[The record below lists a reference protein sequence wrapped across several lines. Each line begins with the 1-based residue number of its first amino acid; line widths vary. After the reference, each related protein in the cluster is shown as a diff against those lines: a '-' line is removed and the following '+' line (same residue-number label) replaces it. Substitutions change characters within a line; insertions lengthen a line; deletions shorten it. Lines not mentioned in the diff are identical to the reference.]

1 MLRLRNSGINMTEG
15 QPLKLLLAFA
25 LPMLVGNV
33 FQQLYSAVD
42 SIVVGKFNGSGALGA
57 IGCTGTVT
65 FLFFSIS
72 NGIGSG
78 CGVVTS
84 QYFGAGKNDRV
95 KRALA
100 NSAYIM
106 LSAGILMS
114 VIAYAAAPS
123 VLKIM
128 KTPADLMPDAITY
141 IRVNC
146 IGVPLVAVYNYS
158 ASMERAMGDSVTPLY
173 FLMLSC
179 AINILLDLFFVCVL
193 NLSVFG
199 AALATILSQMIAGI
213 GCLYTAWKQ
222 NPLFHLSRGDF
233 APDPVVLKRAIKIGL
248 PMAMQWSMIAVS
260 TSLLQTYVNSFDSQA
275 VSAYTMTS
283 RVEQLAHQPY
293 GSLGSALSTYAG
305 QNIGAGRPDRVKK
318 GVKQSALL
326 MLGFTLIMTVV
337 MQLCSGT
344 FMKIFLDEAEG
355 ADVIALAA
363 RGMRILSLFF
373 VALGGI
379 YITRSTLNGAG
390 DVGITLVN
398 GFVELGCRLLIPL
411 LMNLIPGVGVWGIW
425 WTAGLAW
432 LGSCLFCILRYLVWM
447 RKGTQRTRIN

>member
-1 MLRLRNSGINMTEG
+1 MPRLRNSGINMTEG
-15 QPLKLLLAFA
+15 QPLRLLLAFA

-78 CGVVTS
+78 CGVVTA

-95 KRALA
+95 RRALA

-114 VIAYAAAPS
+114 VIAFFAAPA
-123 VLKIM
+123 VLSIM
-128 KTPADLMPDAITY
+128 KTPGDLLPDAITY

-158 ASMERAMGDSVTPLY
+158 ASMERAMGDSITPLY

-179 AINILLDLFFVCVL
+179 VINIALDLFFVCL
-193 NLSVFG
+193 LGLSVFG
-199 AALATILSQMIAGI
+199 AALATILSQLIAGL
-213 GCLYTAWKQ
+213 GCLYTAWKK
-222 NPLFHLSRGDF
+222 NPLFHLSREDF
-233 APDPVVLKRAIKIGL
+233 TPDPVVLKRAVRIGL
-248 PMAMQWSMIAVS
+248 PMAMQWSMVAVS

-305 QNIGAGRPDRVKK
+305 QNIGAGRPERVRK
-318 GVKQSALL
+318 GVRQSTLL
-326 MLGFTLIMTVV
+326 MLGFTLVVTVI

-344 FMKIFLDEAEG
+344 FMKIFLDESKEP
-355 ADVIALAA
+355 DVVRIAAH
-363 RGMRILSLFF
+363 GMRILSLFF
-373 VALGGI
+373 ASLGGI

-390 DVGITLVN
+390 DIGISVIN
-398 GFVELGCRLLIPL
+398 GIVELGCRLLIPI
-411 LMNLIPGVGVWGIW
+411 LMGLIPGVGIWGIW
-425 WTAGLAW
+425 WTAGLSW
-432 LGSCLFCILRYLVWM
+432 TGSALFCILRYLVWI
-447 RKGTQRTRIN
+447 RKDTLNTRIS